1 MLITYNET
9 RKRFEA
15 QFAFG
20 PDFTASKDAVKAAG
34 FAFDSNAK
42 PIKVWH
48 TAGYRNDKLMPEQA
62 RIAAKLIA
70 YCDGSAKSQMCLHLE
85 AIEEVAKQVEQIDL
99 VAAQAV
105 KTAALDASR
114 ALDSDRQIPVPNGLS
129 YLPYQRAG
137 IAYAM
142 DRQHAL
148 IGDEMGL
155 GKTIQGIGISNADPS
170 VRSVLVICPASLKL
184 NWKREWK
191 KWDVKALSV
200 AVGGSKHLP
209 DSDVVIVNF
218 DVIKKQHK
226 KLIARNWDLVIID
239 ECHKVKNPDA
249 QRTQF
254 ILGRAE
260 KRNKDGEIKKPAI
273 EGIPAKRQIFLTGTP
288 ILNRPIELW
297 TLVEKLDPTGLGK
310 NFWSFAKRYC
320 NATQDRFGWNFN
332 GASHLDELQ
341 DRLRAAFM
349 VRRLKSE
356 VLKDLPAKRR
366 QVILIEPDVKG
377 RELIEKEKVAY
388 EHFQANEGD
397 SVALSEMSRLRHE
410 VAIYKVPFVADH
422 VEDLLETLDKVI
434 VFAHH
439 KDVVDALMA
448 KFGDAAVKIDG
459 RVTDMQVRQDAV
471 DRFQTDAACKV
482 FVGSIQAA
490 GVGLTLTAASTVV
503 FAELDW
509 VPGNVT
515 QAEDRVH
522 RIGQTQQVLIQH
534 IILDESLDATM
545 INKIMVKQ
553 AVIDAALDSKS
564 TKEVDEVKMPAV
576 GIAPKPEVNTV
587 TIRSRKGPE
596 EITLT
601 PAQIEAIHAC
611 LKRLRGS
618 CNGARDWD
626 GAGFSK
632 TDVQFG
638 WQLADSPRLS
648 LKQAAYGQRMVRKY
662 QKQLGHAMVAACG
675 VEPKDSKSL
684 RIGRY

>member
-1 MLITYNET
+1 MLITYNES

-15 QFAFG
+15 QFDENFNACLS
-20 PDFTASKDAVKAAG
+20 TVKAAG

-42 PIKVWH
+42 PKVWH
-48 TAGYRNDKLMPEQA
+48 TAGRANDKSQAEQVLL
-62 RIAAKLIA
+62 AKKLLT
-70 YCDGSAKSQMCLHLE
+70 YCDDSAKVLLTGDNTPV
-85 AIEEVAKQVEQIDL
+85 EEVNL
-99 VAAQAV
+99 VVAQAT
-105 KTAALDASR
+105 KTAALEASR
-114 ALDSDRQIPVPNGLS
+114 ATDSDRVIPVPDGLA

-155 GKTIQGIGISNADPS
+155 GKTIQGIGISNADAS
-170 VRSVLVICPASLKL
+170 VRSVLIICPASLKL
-184 NWKREWK
+184 NWKREWT
-191 KWDVKALSV
+191 KWDVKGLTV
-200 AVGGSKHLP
+200 AVGGSKYIP
-209 DSDVVIVNF
+209 TTNVVIVNF

-226 KLIARNWDLVIID
+226 LLTARNWDLVIID

-260 KRNKDGEIKKPAI
+260 KRKKDGTVAKTAI
-273 EGIPAKRQIFLTGTP
+273 QGIPAKRQIFLTGTP

-297 TLVEKLDPTGLGK
+297 TLVEKLDPNGLGK
-310 NFWSFAKRYC
+310 NFWTFAKRYC
-320 NATQDRFGWNFN
+320 NATQTRFGWDFN
-332 GASHLDELQ
+332 GASNLTELQ

-366 QVILIEPDVKG
+366 QVILIEPDARG

-388 EHFQANEGD
+388 ETFQANEGD
-397 SVALSEMSRLRHE
+397 AVALSEMSRLRHE
-410 VAIYKVPFVADH
+410 VAVYKVPFVVEH

-439 KDVVDALMA
+439 KDVIDALMA
-448 KFGDAAVKIDG
+448 KFGSAAVKVDG
-459 RVTDMQVRQDAV
+459 RVTDMQARQDAV
-471 DRFQTDAACKV
+471 DRFQTDATCKV

-503 FAELDW
+503 FSELDW

-534 IILDESLDATM
+534 IILDESLDANM
-545 INKIMVKQ
+545 INKIIGKQ
-553 AVIDAALDSKS
+553 AVIDAALDSKVV
-564 TKEVDEVKMPAV
+564 KEVAEVKMPTV
-576 GIAPKPEVNTV
+576 GITPKPEVNTA
-587 TIRSRKGPE
+587 TIKTRKGTVE
-596 EITLT
+596 VTLT

-611 LKRLRGS
+611 LRRLRGV
-618 CNGARDWD
+618 CNGAREWD

-648 LKQAAYGQRMVRKY
+648 LKQAAYGQQLVRKY
-662 QKQLGHAMVAACG
+662 KRQLGPAMVAACG
-675 VEPKDSKSL
+675 VEPKEK
-684 RIGRY
+684 R